1 MKKADIITVSKSQM
15 LLWLKENGSFHL
27 KDVLQWHKHFVVV
40 RVVCFALVLLS
51 GDFQYCPVRS
61 GRRHW
66 DGRPTMP
73 WRWSYSVGLHSPCLG
88 GDLRES
94 DLAPSRLLFRFSQ
107 RFAIMAFSCRL
118 ILRLRVTPYNQT
130 LLDISQQSNS
140 VTFVSVI
147 IPITHSGPEEV
158 QKPAIIASRTL
169 NSSKVES
176 KKARLL
182 RVGFKQYPISD
193 FFALWNVVRL

>member
-1 MKKADIITVSKSQM
+1 MIIERKLLFSFKGCFCNDINI
-15 LLWLKENGSFHL
+15 F
-27 KDVLQWHKHFVVV
+27 FVV

-66 DGRPTMP
+66 DGRPTMA

-94 DLAPSRLLFRFSQ
+94 DLAPSRLLLRFNQ
-107 RFAIMAFSCRL
+107 RFATMAFSCRL

-140 VTFVSVI
+140 VTFVR
-147 IPITHSGPEEV
+147 EV
-158 QKPAIIASRTL
+158 L
-169 NSSKVES
+169 SSQLLILDS
-176 KKARLL
+176 KKFRSPRSLH
-182 RVGFKQYPISD
+182 QEH
-193 FFALWNVVRL
+193 